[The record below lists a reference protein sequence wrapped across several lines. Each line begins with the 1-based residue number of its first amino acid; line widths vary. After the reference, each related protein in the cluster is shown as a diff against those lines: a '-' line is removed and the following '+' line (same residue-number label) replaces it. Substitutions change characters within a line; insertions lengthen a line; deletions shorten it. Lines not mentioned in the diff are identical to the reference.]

1 MWSEIGGNGRRLG
14 TLVVPMDDGW
24 VTDSG
29 GGGSINEFWVRRK
42 MKVNKSNKSVK
53 HFPLELLLFYSK
65 KKKKKKVSNWPTILV
80 TPN

>member
-1 MWSEIGGNGRRLG
+1 MWSEIGGNGRRLE

-65 KKKKKKVSNWPTILV
+65 KKKKKVSNWPTILV